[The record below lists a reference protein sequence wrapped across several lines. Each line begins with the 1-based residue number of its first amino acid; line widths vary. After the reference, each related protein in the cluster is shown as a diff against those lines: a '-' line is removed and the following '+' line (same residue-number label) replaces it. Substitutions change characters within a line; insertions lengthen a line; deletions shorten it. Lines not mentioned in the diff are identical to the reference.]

1 MFRNIFL
8 SLCALL
14 SLAACSD
21 DGPHPED
28 VALQAAKAYYDQLLH
43 GDYDSFVE
51 GTLHGDTLVPSDFRS
66 QLLLNARQFIEQQ
79 QENHKGISSI
89 ETVRATCDTITLQGI
104 KNHEGNDSTVRIANA
119 FLAIHYADS
128 TREEIVV
135 PMIELRNVWYMK

>member
-43 GDYDSFVE
+43 DDYDSFVE
-51 GTLHGDTLVPSDFRS
+51 GTLKGDTLVPSDFRE
-66 QLLLNARQFIEQQ
+66 QLLLNARQYSEQLH
-79 QENHKGISSI
+79 ELHNGISRI
-89 ETVRATCDTITLQGI
+89 EAVRATCDTVIVQGL

-119 FLAIHYADS
+119 FLAIHFADS